1 MFYKSKVTLLLTSI
15 ILLGCDSVSPDSVK
29 NEAIV
34 SVQSDF
40 SVTTQS
46 EATKKLLDRNKMFE
60 KQIIKVADNV
70 YTAIGYTVS
79 ANSMIVGKDGVVIID
94 PGQIPAAS
102 KLVRQEFEKITD
114 KPVRAIIYTHGHND
128 HTNGAIA
135 FYDESKGIQV
145 WARENFKSET
155 RHQAEIGL
163 SGGARPSNTQGFDL
177 PEEQKISVGIA
188 IPPARPPRGG
198 VNAAGVESTLARRSG
213 TVQPTHSLEDDRLSL
228 EISGIK
234 IDLVSAPGETDDQLY
249 VWLPE
254 QRVIFAG
261 DNFYQSWPNVYP
273 LRGTARRS
281 TRDWIASL
289 ASMIS
294 EKPLVLVGG
303 HTTPITEDTMTVL
316 RNYHEALNWVYDK
329 TIEGAKKYLT
339 PDELVE
345 YAALPDHLAHL
356 DYLQDYYGSVWGTVR
371 DIYAQ
376 DLGWFDGNPLNL
388 HRENPVQQ
396 AQRMADL
403 VGGVN
408 ELMAKAQAE
417 LKSGDELGAAQLAWH
432 VTKLQ
437 PENTNAYQVLGDAL
451 AIVAERTFN
460 APARN
465 YTFSSS
471 NRYLKKA
478 AELKE

>member
-1 MFYKSKVTLLLTSI
+1 MAFKKCSTYLVLANLA
-15 ILLGCDSVSPDSVK
+15 LLGCTTASTVS
-29 NEAIV
+29 A
-34 SVQSDF
+34 QSDA
-40 SVTTQS
+40 TT
-46 EATKKLLDRNKMFE
+46 KLLDRNKMFE
-60 KQIIKVADNV
+60 KQIIEVADGV

-79 ANSMIVGKDGVVIID
+79 ANSMIVGEDGVVIID
-94 PGQIPAAS
+94 PGQLPGAS
-102 KLVRQEFEKITD
+102 RLVREEFEKITD

-135 FYDESKGIQV
+135 FYDDNKGIEV
-145 WARENFKSET
+145 WARSNFKAET
-155 RHQAEIGL
+155 RRQADVGL
-163 SGGARPSNTQGFDL
+163 SAGARPSNTQGFDL
-177 PEEQKISVGIA
+177 RDEQKISVGIA
-188 IPPARPPRGG
+188 IPPPRPPKGG
-198 VNAAGVESTLARRSG
+198 VNAPGVKTATVRQSG
-213 TVQPTHSLEDDRLSL
+213 TVPPTHLFEGDRLSL
-228 EISGIK
+228 EIAGIRL
-234 IDLVSAPGETDDQLY
+234 DLVAAPGETDDQLY

-254 QRVIFAG
+254 QRVVFAG
-261 DNFYQSWPNVYP
+261 DNFYQSWPNIYP

-281 TRDWIASL
+281 TRDWIATL
-289 ASMIS
+289 ARMMA
-294 EKPLVLVGG
+294 EEPLVLVGG
-303 HTTPITEDTMTVL
+303 HTTPITANTMTVL
-316 RNYHEALNWVYDK
+316 SNYHDALKWVHDK
-329 TIEGAKKYLT
+329 TIEGAKKFLT

-345 YAALPDHLAHL
+345 YAALPDHLAEL

-403 VGGVN
+403 VGG
-408 ELMAKAQAE
+408 EEQLMSRALAE
-417 LKSGDELGAAQLAWH
+417 MASGDELGAAQLAWH

-437 PENTNAYQVLGDAL
+437 PDNADAYQLLGDAL
-451 AIVAERTFN
+451 AVIAERTFN

-478 AELKE
+478 EELRH

>member
-1 MFYKSKVTLLLTSI
+1 MFHKSKVIFLLASI
-15 ILLGCDSVSPDSVK
+15 VLVSCDSNSPVSAQS
-29 NEAIV
+29 EAIV
-34 SVQSDF
+34 SAPSE
-40 SVTTQS
+40 STQ
-46 EATKKLLDRNKMFE
+46 KLLVRNKMFE
-60 KQIIKVADNV
+60 KQIVKVADNV

-79 ANSMIVGKDGVVIID
+79 ANSMIVGDDGVVIVD
-94 PGQIPAAS
+94 PGQMPAAS
-102 KLVRQEFEKITD
+102 QLVRQEFEKITD

-135 FYDESKGIQV
+135 FYDEGKEIQI
-145 WARENFKSET
+145 WARDKFKAET
-155 RHQAEIGL
+155 KRLTAAGL
-163 SGGARPSNTQGFDL
+163 AGGARASNTQGFDL
-177 PEEQKISVGIA
+177 PDEQKISVGIA
-188 IPPARPPRGG
+188 IPPPRPPRGAVNSDG
-198 VNAAGVESTLARRSG
+198 VDPAPARRSG
-213 TVQPTHSLEDDRLSL
+213 TVPPTHTFEDDRLSL

-234 IDLVSAPGETDDQLY
+234 IDLVAAPGETDDQLY

-261 DNFYQSWPNVYP
+261 DNFYQSWPNIYP

-289 ASMIS
+289 ASMMS
-294 EKPLVLVGG
+294 ENPLVLVGG

-316 RNYHEALNWVYDK
+316 SNYHDALKWVHDK

-345 YAALPDHLAHL
+345 YAALPDHLAGL

-403 VGGVN
+403 VGGADA
-408 ELMAKAQAE
+408 LMTKAQAQM
-417 LKSGDELGAAQLAWH
+417 KSGDELGAAQLAMH

-437 PENTNAYQVLGDAL
+437 PENADAYKLLGEAL

-478 AELKE
+478 AQLRE

>member
-1 MFYKSKVTLLLTSI
+1 MIYKSRA
-15 ILLGCDSVSPDSVK
+15 ILLWICITLVSCGSST
-29 NEAIV
+29 EV
-34 SVQSDF
+34 SAQSD
-40 SVTTQS
+40 
-46 EATKKLLDRNKMFE
+46 ATKKLLDRNKVLG

-79 ANSMIVGKDGVVIID
+79 ANSMIVGDDGVVIID
-94 PGQIPAAS
+94 PGQMPAAS
-102 KLVRQEFEKITD
+102 KLVRQEFEKITR

-128 HTNGAIA
+128 HTNGTIA
-135 FYDESKGIQV
+135 FFEEGKDIQV
-145 WARENFKSET
+145 WARGNFKAET
-155 RHQAEIGL
+155 KRQAEAGL
-163 SGGARPSNTQGFDL
+163 ANGARPSNTQGFDL
-177 PEEQKISVGIA
+177 PEAQKISVGIA

-198 VNAAGVESTLARRSG
+198 VNSAGVTTAPARPSG
-213 TVQPTHSLEDDRLSL
+213 TVPPTNIFEGDRLSL
-228 EISGIK
+228 EIAGIK
-234 IDLVSAPGETDDQLY
+234 LDLVAAPGETDDQLY

-289 ASMIS
+289 ANMAA
-294 EKPLVLVGG
+294 ENPLVLVGG
-303 HTTPITEDTMTVL
+303 HTPPITEDALTVIT
-316 RNYHEALNWVYDK
+316 NYHDALKWVHDK
-329 TIEGAKKYLT
+329 TIEGAKKFLT
-339 PDELVE
+339 PDELVG
-345 YAALPDHLAHL
+345 YAALPKHLADL

-388 HRENPVQQ
+388 HRETPVQQ
-396 AQRMADL
+396 AKRIADL
-403 VGGVN
+403 VGGADKLLLKAH
-408 ELMAKAQAE
+408 EQMA
-417 LKSGDELGAAQLAWH
+417 SGDELGAAQLAQH

-437 PENTNAYQVLGDAL
+437 PANAAAYQLLGESL
-451 AIVAERTFN
+451 AIIAERTFN

-478 AELKE
+478 AELGK

>member
-1 MFYKSKVTLLLTSI
+1 MFHNSKVTLLLATI
-15 ILLGCDSVSPDSVK
+15 MLVSCNSEITQSSP
-29 NEAIV
+29 NEVTV
-34 SVQSDF
+34 STQSKSLVSAQSDA
-40 SVTTQS
+40 TQ
-46 EATKKLLDRNKMFE
+46 KLLARNKMFE

-79 ANSMIVGKDGVVIID
+79 ANSMIVGEDGVVIID
-94 PGQIPAAS
+94 PGQMPTAS

-114 KPVRAIIYTHGHND
+114 KPVLAIIYTHGHND

-135 FYDESKGIQV
+135 FYDEGAGIQV
-145 WARENFKSET
+145 WARDKFKSET
-155 RHQAEIGL
+155 KRLTTVGL
-163 SGGARPSNTQGFDL
+163 SGGARASNTQGFDL
-177 PEEQKISVGIA
+177 PNEQKISVGIA
-188 IPPARPPRGG
+188 IPPPRPPRGAVNSDG
-198 VNAAGVESTLARRSG
+198 VNTAAARKSG
-213 TVQPTHSLEDDRLSL
+213 TVQPTHNFEEDRLSL

-234 IDLVSAPGETDDQLY
+234 IDLVAAPGETDDQLY

-289 ASMIS
+289 ASMMS
-294 EKPLVLVGG
+294 ENPLVLVGG
-303 HTTPITEDTMTVL
+303 HTTPITEDAMTVL
-316 RNYHEALNWVYDK
+316 TNYHDALKWVHDK

-345 YAALPDHLAHL
+345 YAALPEHLANL

-396 AQRMADL
+396 AKRMADL
-403 VGGVN
+403 VGGVD
-408 ELMAKAQAE
+408 ELMAKAQAKM
-417 LKSGDELGAAQLAWH
+417 KSGDELGAAQLAWH

-437 PENTNAYQVLGDAL
+437 PENADACQLLGKAL
-451 AIVAERTFN
+451 AIIAERTFN

-478 AELKE
+478 AQLRE